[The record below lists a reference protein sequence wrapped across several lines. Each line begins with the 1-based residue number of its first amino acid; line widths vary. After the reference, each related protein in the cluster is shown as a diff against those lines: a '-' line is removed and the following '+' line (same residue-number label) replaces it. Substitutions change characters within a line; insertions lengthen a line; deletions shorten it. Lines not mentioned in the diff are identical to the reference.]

1 MTMLNKVKTA
11 LRISHTF
18 LDDDIEDTIATARAE
33 LIRSGCPAEL
43 AESNNDLI
51 QMAIKTYCQF
61 VYADDTKLA
70 DGYFKSW
77 QYQMDNIRKS
87 TIES

>member
-33 LIRSGCPAEL
+33 LIRSGCPVEL

-87 TIES
+87 TIEY